1 MQVQRIQN
9 NNNYSTAF
17 QSKFANTQHIK
28 DAFAVAKYD
37 EGSKFIRAVEK
48 LLADGKSDVIDV
60 TAKQRGGSGTYYQ
73 MDLNVNNE
81 IKESIKHENGITD
94 GQTIQKS
101 FDAKD
106 LIIKYA
112 GLEDYVAAEKPAS
125 VVKKQLAALEKKIFS

>member
-9 NNNYSTAF
+9 NNNYNTAF

-48 LLADGKSDVIDV
+48 LLADGKSDVIDI
-60 TAKQRGGSGTYYQ
+60 ASKHRGGSHTYYQ

-81 IKESIKHENGITD
+81 VKESIKHENGITD
-94 GQTIQKS
+94 GQKIQKS